1 MSNTRRKN
9 QLILKDLFFRK
20 RSATFQER
28 YVTLKAITSNE
39 FLPRRYRRRAQNYL
53 YDKYHKTKEVCKETA
68 RSRSV
73 LSVFRLSRH
82 RFRIYAETG
91 FLLGVRRSSW

>member
-1 MSNTRRKN
+1 MARRKN
-9 QLILKDLFFRK
+9 QLIKKDELFRK
-20 RSATFQER
+20 RSAAFRER

-39 FLPRRYRRRAQNYL
+39 FLPRRYRRCAQNYL
-53 YDKYHKTKEVCKETA
+53 CDRFNKTKEVCRETA

-91 FLLGVRRSSW
+91 FLPGVRRSSW